1 MKPTSSQDK
10 PSRAANWLVL
20 IILVLVPFQALLTTW
35 PGANLNH
42 LDLFR
47 IWKELLMVPLALYSV
62 WLLARHRTLAAQMA
76 QSWLVRCIA
85 LYIVW
90 FLGFG
95 LLAFMRHSVNAN
107 ALLYSWITNLRLVGW
122 FLIVWIVGSRSQLL
136 LKNWLKIVLAPALAV
151 VGFGLLQRFV
161 LPADFLSHFGYGP
174 QTIPAVETVDQK
186 LAYRRIQ
193 STLRGANP
201 LGAYL
206 IVVMTAALGA
216 VRRHASL
223 WWLLGASSL
232 VLLFTYSRSAWLGA
246 IVALALLVWYFLPNS
261 LRKMALLLAVV
272 AVLAGAGG
280 ISQLRHNDTVQNT
293 VFHSDE
299 NSAAYVSSNAAR
311 SSAMTEGLREVWQQ
325 PFGRGPGT
333 AGPASYRN
341 FSAPRIAENY
351 YIQLAQEVGVVG
363 LALFVAINLL
373 LVNELWRR
381 RRDPLALVLLA
392 SLVGITLVNMLSHA
406 WADDTLAVLWWGL
419 AGVAMSLPASKNAIL
434 KKPNR

>member
-1 MKPTSSQDK
+1 
-10 PSRAANWLVL
+10 
-20 IILVLVPFQALLTTW
+20 
-35 PGANLNH
+35 
-42 LDLFR
+42 
-47 IWKELLMVPLALYSV
+47 
-62 WLLARHRTLAAQMA
+62 
-76 QSWLVRCIA
+76 
-85 LYIVW
+85 
-90 FLGFG
+90 
-95 LLAFMRHSVNAN
+95 
-107 ALLYSWITNLRLVGW
+107 
-122 FLIVWIVGSRSQLL
+122 
-136 LKNWLKIVLAPALAV
+136 
-151 VGFGLLQRFV
+151 
-161 LPADFLSHFGYGP
+161 
-174 QTIPAVETVDQK
+174 
-186 LAYRRIQ
+186 
-193 STLRGANP
+193 
-201 LGAYL
+201 
-206 IVVMTAALGA
+206 MTAALGA

-434 KKPNR
+434 KRPNR